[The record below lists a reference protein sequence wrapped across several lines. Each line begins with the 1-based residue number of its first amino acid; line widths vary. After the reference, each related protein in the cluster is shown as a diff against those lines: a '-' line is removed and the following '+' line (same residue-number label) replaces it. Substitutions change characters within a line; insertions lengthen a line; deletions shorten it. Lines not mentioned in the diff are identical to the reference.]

1 MIVVQGVVRS
11 LFQSLG
17 LILAYLALEPL
28 LRRLWPTLLVSWTRF
43 MQGRWRDPLIGRD
56 LLIAFTGSGINKLL
70 YGLQFAL
77 ADRLAPGVMPSADQ
91 LPFLLRRG

>member
-28 LRRLWPTLLVSWTRF
+28 QRRLWPDVARVLDAIPAGTLASRAEW
-43 MQGRWRDPLIGRD
+43 
-56 LLIAFTGSGINKLL
+56 A
-70 YGLQFAL
+70 
-77 ADRLAPGVMPSADQ
+77 
-91 LPFLLRRG
+91 